1 MIMDVGSTCSWQ
13 RNLAPWTEASSL
25 GSGRKREYLLGPL
38 NLPTAL
44 WPHRVLLFYLC
55 LLPSGNF
62 PKHLPSFFKKV
73 GGGRILALQ
82 CCVSFCCTMKRIS
95 HTYTHIP
102 VLLSLSCS
110 PPSHPS
116 RSSQSTEM
124 SSLCYQAASYCLFYT
139 W

>member
-62 PKHLPSFFKKV
+62 PKHLPSFLKKV
-73 GGGRILALQ
+73 GGEVYLLYNVVL
-82 CCVSFCCTMKRIS
+82 VSA
-95 HTYTHIP
+95 
-102 VLLSLSCS
+102 V
-110 PPSHPS
+110 
-116 RSSQSTEM
+116 Q
-124 SSLCYQAASYCLFYT
+124 
-139 W
+139 

>member
-1 MIMDVGSTCSWQ
+1 MDVGSTCSWQ

-44 WPHRVLLFYLC
+44 WPQRVLLFYLC
-55 LLPSGNF
+55 LLPNGNF
-62 PKHLPSFFKKV
+62 PRHLPSFLKKV
-73 GGGRILALQ
+73 GGSIIALQ
-82 CCVSFCCTMKRIS
+82 CCVSFCCTMKWIS
-95 HTYTHIP
+95 HTYTYIP
-102 VLLSLSCS
+102 FLLGLSCL

-124 SSLCYQAASYCLFYT
+124 SSLCYIAASYCLFYT